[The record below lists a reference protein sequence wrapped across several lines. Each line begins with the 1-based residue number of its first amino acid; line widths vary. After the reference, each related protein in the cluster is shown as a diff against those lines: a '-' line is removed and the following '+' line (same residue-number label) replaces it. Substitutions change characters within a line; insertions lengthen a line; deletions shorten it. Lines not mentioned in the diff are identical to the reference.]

1 MKKLIL
7 VCAFFVGLGLAK
19 APVSAAAYEVQ
30 NAVVDVA
37 PCCGSRSST
46 VLGFKAKGGESGT
59 KFNFRIQSYYSYEGY
74 QKRSKSN
81 RLSAARQ
88 SVKDARAGRREARKQ
103 ERLNAKINKI
113 NSKIN

>member
-7 VCAFFVGLGLAK
+7 VCALFAGLGLAK

-30 NAVVDVA
+30 NAEVNVA
-37 PCCGSRSST
+37 PCCGSRSTT
-46 VLGFKAKGGESGT
+46 VLGFKVKGGESGS
-59 KFNFRIQSYYSYEGY
+59 KFNLRVQSYYSYESY
-74 QKRSKSN
+74 QKRNRSN
-81 RLSAARQ
+81 RISEAKAALKN
-88 SVKDARAGRREARKQ
+88 SRANRREARKQ